1 MKKKIVTYKY
11 VILAIIMTLGLTAC
25 KSSGDVVA
33 KVNDEVITKDELYQA
48 LVEQNGEQV
57 LDNMITMKLIDQE
70 AKKLKVS
77 VTEEDMN
84 KELDT
89 LKSSYGGEAEFNS
102 ALQYFGYDIE
112 DLKKDISLNI
122 KIKKLIEPSIT
133 ITDDEI
139 HEYFESNKDSLG
151 QEEQV
156 KARHILVETEEEA
169 KEVKEKLD
177 AGKDFADLAKEYSID
192 GSKDSGGELGYFGKG
207 KMVKEFE
214 DVAFS
219 LGIDEIS
226 EPVKSEF
233 GYHIIQ
239 VEDRKDAKEA
249 TLDEVKDKVKDDILN
264 KKVNEAYPT
273 WYQEL
278 SKESKIENHL
288 AK

>member
-1 MKKKIVTYKY
+1 MI
-11 VILAIIMTLGLTAC
+11 LGLTAC

>member
-139 HEYFESNKDSLG
+139 HEYFESDKDSLG